1 MTLEALDNVLDF
13 IDDNELKKPT
23 RIDYINY
30 LIGYFIFNGNDSMD
44 KDKEFLIK
52 WYDTVNFTN
61 KSNSIRRDIFTNL
74 IYKKEK

>member
-1 MTLEALDNVLDF
+1 MFFYDIRSFGL
-13 IDDNELKKPT
+13 
-23 RIDYINY
+23 
-30 LIGYFIFNGNDSMD
+30 GYFIFNGNDSMD